1 MKYSFLSRILISW
14 NGLISAFLG
23 RNPILFEI
31 LLLKWR
37 CYLSWR
43 RHLFETS
50 MRSFGRFWHFVGKL
64 PNLKRFKT
72 KATNFS
78 TARPHLANP
87 LPQNNVFYLLQ
98 KLRKARTIR
107 RKNNHI
113 KLEKELRLWWIP
125 QRWYKN
131 YKAKDGV
138 EPSLQDLQSDTFPLC
153 YLALERNKWV

>member
-1 MKYSFLSRILISW
+1 MISW

-64 PNLKRFKT
+64 PNLKQKQLT
-72 KATNFS
+72 S
-78 TARPHLANP
+78 
-87 LPQNNVFYLLQ
+87 LPQGHTLQTHFLRTTYLLQ